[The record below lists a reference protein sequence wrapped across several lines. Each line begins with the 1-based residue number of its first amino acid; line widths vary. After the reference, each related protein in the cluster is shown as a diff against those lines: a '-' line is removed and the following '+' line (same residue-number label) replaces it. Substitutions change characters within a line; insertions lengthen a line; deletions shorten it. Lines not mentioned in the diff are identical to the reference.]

1 MTGCTA
7 ARQSVGEWPVWAVLV
22 GQIET
27 VRQGCGD
34 AANGSNE
41 PVLPV
46 FYDAAKVRNSGP
58 SAHPGGNCGECLV
71 RGMINDLQSFAPV
84 QPFASWTV
92 STTPPSKTITI

>member
-46 FYDAAKVRNSGP
+46 FYDAAKVRFRE
-58 SAHPGGNCGECLV
+58 GGNIAHAIADPVHTLVVIAANVLFGE
-71 RGMINDLQSFAPV
+71 
-84 QPFASWTV
+84 
-92 STTPPSKTITI
+92 